1 MRALGVVLALALTGA
16 AIALAGAAVASAA
29 VAVPL
34 PTSDPFY
41 AVPASI
47 SGLPNGTVLASRPI
61 TAYAGPVPLPAQAWE
76 VKYKTIGNLGQAT
89 ATVTTIMVP
98 DSPWTGPGARP
109 VVSYQ
114 TAEDGVGAK
123 CSPSY
128 ALHAG
133 LGAGDSNSEAETA
146 EMAVALLKGW
156 AVIAPD
162 YEGLDSDF
170 LGAAGEA
177 HGVLDGVTAALRFK
191 PDGFGPSTPVA
202 LWGYSGGAYATSL
215 AAQAQPAYAPRLRF
229 AGIALGG
236 VVADLKATFNAFNG
250 SAFGG
255 GVVVGFV
262 GLNRSYPSW
271 DLGRYLNAKGA
282 ALMASNQTDCLT
294 DAVAEYPF
302 LNASTYTTVPDI
314 DSVPAFSADLDRV
327 SPLYL
332 PGTPTAP
339 VYDYHATGDELAPIG
354 PDRQLMAR
362 YCAAGVR
369 VDHVEID
376 IGEHLSTVVTGAAGA
391 LDWLANRF
399 AGDPVPDTCP
409 AGSPRPGPAGSARP
423 PITTGAKQTHK
434 RYRGKRRRRHRASR
448 RRRHRA
454 SRRRHHSKPR
464 GRRG

>member
-1 MRALGVVLALALTGA
+1 MRALGAVRAVGALLALALVGA
-16 AIALAGAAVASAA
+16 AATSAPAAAD
-29 VAVPL
+29 VPL

-41 AVPASI
+41 AVPANI
-47 SGLPNGTVLASRPI
+47 SGLPNGTVLASRAI
-61 TAYAGPVPLPAQAWE
+61 TAYAGPVPMPAQAWE

-98 DSPWTGPGARP
+98 DAPWTGPGARP

-133 LGAGDSNSEAETA
+133 LGAGDSNSEAETV

-177 HGVLDGVTAALRFK
+177 RGVLDGVTAALRFK

-215 AAQAQPAYAPRLRF
+215 AAQAQPAYAPHLRL

-236 VVADLKATFNAFNG
+236 EPASLQATFAAFNG

-255 GVVVGFV
+255 GVIVGFIGV
-262 GLNRSYPSW
+262 DRSYPSW
-271 DLGRYLNAKGA
+271 HLDQYLNAAGLS
-282 ALMASNQTDCLT
+282 LMAANQTDCLT
-294 DAVAEYPF
+294 DAVADHPF
-302 LNASTYTTVPDI
+302 LSAAPYLTSPGVVGSRAFVDDLNA
-314 DSVPAFSADLDRV
+314 A
-327 SPLYL
+327 SPLFV
-332 PGTPTAP
+332 PGTPSAP

-354 PDRQLMAR
+354 PDRQLVAR

-376 IGEHLSTVVTGAAGA
+376 VGEHLSTVVTGAPGA
-391 LDWLANRF
+391 LEWLANRF
-399 AGDPVPDTCP
+399 AGEPSPDTCP
-409 AGSPRPGPAGSARP
+409 AGSVKP
-423 PITTGAKQTHK
+423 PITTGAKQTHR
-434 RYRGKRRRRHRASR
+434 RYRGKR

-464 GRRG
+464 GRKG

>member
-1 MRALGVVLALALTGA
+1 MRALGAGPAVGALLAL
-16 AIALAGAAVASAA
+16 ALAGAAAASAPA
-29 VAVPL
+29 AAAVPL

-41 AVPASI
+41 AVPSHIA
-47 SGLPNGTVLASRPI
+47 GLPNGTVLASRAI
-61 TAYAGPVPLPAQAWE
+61 TAYAGPVPMPAQAWE

-98 DSPWTGPGARP
+98 DAPWTGPGARP

-177 HGVLDGVTAALRFK
+177 RGVLDGVTAALHFK

-215 AAQAQPAYAPRLRF
+215 AAQAQPAYAPRLRL

-236 VVADLKATFNAFNG
+236 VVADLQATFNAFNG
-250 SAFGG
+250 SLFGG

-271 DLGRYLNAKGA
+271 DLGRYLNARGV

-294 DAVAEYPF
+294 DAVAQYPF

-314 DSVPAFSADLDRV
+314 DSVPAFSADLRSV

-332 PGTPTAP
+332 PGTPSTP

-354 PDRQLMAR
+354 PDRELMAR

-376 IGEHLSTVVTGAAGA
+376 VGEHLSTVVTGAPGA

-399 AGDPVPDTCP
+399 AGEPAPDTCP
-409 AGSPRPGPAGSARP
+409 AGSGRA

-448 RRRHRA
+448 RR
-454 SRRRHHSKPR
+454 HHSKPR
-464 GRRG
+464 GRKG